1 VSGWRQLRAVLLL
14 PAMVTVVVPALIL
27 WLGSA
32 TDVDLLPVLLGAV
45 VIAFGLALVVW
56 TVKLFVTVGQGTL
69 APWDPTSKLVVRG
82 PYSHV
87 RNPMITGVACIL
99 AGEALLFW
107 SWPLLVV
114 LVLFTVANAIY
125 MPLAEEPGLRRRFGE
140 EYDAYSAQVPRWV
153 PRLRSWNAT
162 GVEGGSQVLP
172 RRRPPGER

>member
-1 VSGWRQLRAVLLL
+1 MSAWRHARAVLLL
-14 PAMVTVVVPALIL
+14 PTMVTVAIPAIII
-27 WLGSA
+27 WRRGAEIDPVSA
-32 TDVDLLPVLLGAV
+32 LLGGVLVAL
-45 VIAFGLALVVW
+45 GLVLVVW

-82 PYSHV
+82 PYTHV
-87 RNPMITGVACIL
+87 RNPMISGVACIL

-107 SWPLLVV
+107 SWPLLVL
-114 LVLFTVANAIY
+114 LVLFAVANAIY

-172 RRRPPGER
+172 RRRPPGAR

>member
-1 VSGWRQLRAVLLL
+1 MSAWRHARAVFLL
-14 PAMVTVVVPALIL
+14 PTLVTVAIPAIIV
-27 WLGSA
+27 WRRGAEIEPVSA
-32 TDVDLLPVLLGAV
+32 LLGGVLVAL
-45 VIAFGLALVVW
+45 GLVLVAW
-56 TVKLFVTVGQGTL
+56 TLELFVTVGQGTL

-107 SWPLLVV
+107 SWPLLVL
-114 LVLFTVANAIY
+114 LVLFAVANAIY

-153 PRLRSWNAT
+153 PRVRSWNAT

-172 RRRPPGER
+172 RRRPPGAR